1 MLGFASGLIYCIFF
15 CTTIYYNGHVA
26 KKSHILSTNE
36 RQIMEAMNQTTTTN
50 VISESLAPS
59 AVCSARSAAVRVSI
73 ELDGLNRV
81 AHAANRVYA
90 EKFAE
95 WAFEVAPKVM
105 WFNMTFEQL
114 KSNSKTLGSEAKVFR
129 SEYKTSN
136 ISKVWADI
144 KTYAAEYVKKTP
156 NMCELY
162 YGVSEIVEVDT
173 EADGG
178 EGNTNAPRTA
188 DEVIQSSKKNGGVWL
203 YRNLVKRDSL
213 SPDAEVFMHSLRDAL
228 LTFGVSESD
237 LSGEK
242 S

>member
-1 MLGFASGLIYCIFF
+1 
-15 CTTIYYNGHVA
+15 
-26 KKSHILSTNE
+26 
-36 RQIMEAMNQTTTTN
+36 MEAVNQTTTATA
-50 VISESLAPS
+50 VSESLAPS
-59 AVCSARSAAVRVSI
+59 AVCSARSKAVQLSI
-73 ELDGLNRV
+73 ELEGMHRV

-95 WAFEVAPKVM
+95 WAFEVAPKVI
-105 WFNMTFEQL
+105 WFKMTFEQL

-144 KTYAAEYVKKTP
+144 KGYAAEYVKKTP

-178 EGNTNAPRTA
+178 EGNTTTPRTA

-213 SPDAEVFMHSLRDAL
+213 NPGAETFMLSLRDAL

-237 LSGEK
+237 LSGDK